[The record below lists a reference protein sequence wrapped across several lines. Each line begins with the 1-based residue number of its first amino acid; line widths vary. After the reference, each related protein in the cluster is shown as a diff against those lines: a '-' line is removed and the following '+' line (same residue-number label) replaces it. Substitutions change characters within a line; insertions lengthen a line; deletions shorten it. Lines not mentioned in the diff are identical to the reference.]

1 MDKLSFLNS
10 NDTEKKIEKFRSS
23 SISEK
28 SKSKLKKKRK
38 KEKREKKSKKKKK
51 KHRKS
56 SSDES
61 SSDSDEEQCV
71 KKLIESNDSKSE
83 ENSFK
88 KPLEREEWM
97 SLPGIFPTISDEKR
111 RDKGKSKKSEEEKYI
126 LDRPGQSGREL
137 NPYWKDGGTGL
148 PEEQDSK
155 INQTMD
161 INWLKKSLQRAKE
174 MADEKGIPLEQVAA
188 ERWGSLENI
197 LSLINE
203 AERNHSRESR
213 SHHEH
218 RRFGKYSDSRDYHY
232 KRHDSSDRDFERKE
246 RPAFKK
252 PKGDDNYSVSSSRR
266 ESSGPKKWQ
275 KPEVREKLLKERSES
290 SYKEIENYDKFS
302 VSSSRESNLE
312 NNTINDDDNILTE
325 EELNK
330 LGAKIV
336 KAEIMGNDELAAE
349 LKLKLQ
355 KAREM
360 RKLESSR
367 VKEETVILT
376 RTDAKGIT
384 RPLEPRADSS
394 NSSKDRKR
402 KKMVQTHTG
411 GERVR
416 YFADDDK
423 YSLNEMFQSERG
435 KSSKEDDEMFVKLAS
450 KSGDMDELFEQNI
463 TYKNSDAKQDA
474 RERSQAIKEHKKKT
488 KSLENCLWCLD
499 SERLLKH
506 MIIAVGSHVYL
517 SLPAYSSLTT
527 GHCLISPMNHVL
539 CQTQLDEDVY
549 AEIKLFKKTLT
560 KMFEVYKKIPVFFEV
575 AMNFHSYHHMQVICV
590 PLSLDEGNLAPMY
603 FKKALLECESEW
615 SNNKKIVDLKEKDI
629 QRAIPKGLPYFE
641 VDFGNHSGFAHVIEN
656 EKLFPKNF
664 AQEIIGGMLDVD
676 YSLWRKPRRENFEDQ
691 TKKVIEFTQMWKPYD
706 FTGGQ
711 KL

>member
-1 MDKLSFLNS
+1 MDKISFLNS
-10 NDTEKKIEKFRSS
+10 NDSEKIKSDKFRSS
-23 SISEK
+23 SEK

-38 KEKREKKSKKKKK
+38 KEKREKKLKKKKK

-61 SSDSDEEQCV
+61 SSDSDDEQCV
-71 KKLIESNDSKSE
+71 KKVIESNEQES
-83 ENSFK
+83 SFK

-97 SLPGIFPTISDEKR
+97 SLPGIFPTISNEGK
-111 RDKGKSKKSEEEKYI
+111 RDKNKSKKSEEEKYI

-148 PEEQDSK
+148 PEEQNASK
-155 INQTMD
+155 NQTMD

-174 MADEKGIPLEQVAA
+174 MASEKGIPLEQVAA

-197 LSLINE
+197 LSMINE
-203 AERNHSRESR
+203 AEKMNSKS
-213 SHHEH
+213 H
-218 RRFGKYSDSRDYHY
+218 RRFDKFSDSRDYHH
-232 KRHDSSDRDFERKE
+232 KRQHNSNERS
-246 RPAFKK
+246 AFKK
-252 PKGDDNYSVSSSRR
+252 PKADDSYSFSSSKRD
-266 ESSGPKKWQ
+266 SSGPKKWQ
-275 KPEVREKLLKERSES
+275 KPEIREKLLKEKYES
-290 SYKEIENYDKFS
+290 IEASKKNLSSNHEINS
-302 VSSSRESNLE
+302 
-312 NNTINDDDNILTE
+312 DNEILTE
-325 EELNK
+325 EEMNK

-336 KAEIMGNDELAAE
+336 KAEIMGNNELAAE

-355 KAREM
+355 KARET
-360 RKLESSR
+360 RKLESTR
-367 VKEETVILT
+367 DKEETVILT
-376 RTDAKGIT
+376 RTDAKGVT

-394 NSSKDRKR
+394 DSSKERKR
-402 KKMVQTHTG
+402 KKMVQTHSS

-423 YSLNEMFQSERG
+423 FSLNEMFHHERG

-474 RERSQAIKEHKKKT
+474 RDRSQAIKEHKKKI

-499 SERLLKH
+499 SQRLLKH

-527 GHCLISPMNHVL
+527 GHCLLSPMSHVL

-549 AEIKLFKKTLT
+549 AEIKIFKKTLT

-575 AMNFHSYHHMQVICV
+575 AMNFHSYPHMQVICV

-691 TKKVIEFTQMWKPYD
+691 TKKVIEFTEMWKPYD
-706 FTGGQ
+706 FTGGN